1 MLGLFQYLKTT
12 LIIGREI
19 LSTNTKVVLHQFR
32 THSAFFSTTVTISL
46 PSIKAIY
53 SGILSLPEKNKGL
66 IVLPHFVFAR
76 HFSRPL
82 LDKLIIFHW
91 YFSYKSLPENATR
104 MVFNPADV

>member
-19 LSTNTKVVLHQFR
+19 LSTNTKVVLQQFR

-53 SGILSLPEKNKGL
+53 SGILSLPEKK
-66 IVLPHFVFAR
+66 
-76 HFSRPL
+76 
-82 LDKLIIFHW
+82 
-91 YFSYKSLPENATR
+91 
-104 MVFNPADV
+104 